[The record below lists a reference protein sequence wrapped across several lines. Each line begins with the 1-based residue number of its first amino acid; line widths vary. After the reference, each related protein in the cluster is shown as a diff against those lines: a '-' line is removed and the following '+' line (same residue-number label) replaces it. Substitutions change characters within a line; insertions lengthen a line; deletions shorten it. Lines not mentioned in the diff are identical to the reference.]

1 MYLWK
6 FRIFAWQLLSFVL
19 LISLL
24 AFPVG
29 VFAYDPNTSLG
40 SANASFIGENDYD
53 YSAYSVAG
61 AGDVNGDGY
70 DDFLISAYAYDA
82 IWDDQDEGKT
92 YLILGDATTS
102 WGMDFD
108 LANAAASF
116 IGESTGDVSGHSVA
130 GAGDVNS
137 DGYDDFLI
145 GAPGNPFGGDSPG
158 KTYLILGNATIAS
171 WGKDFNL
178 ANAHASFIGENATD
192 CSGWSVAG
200 AGDVN
205 GDGYDDFLIG
215 AFQYDAVFDSDEG
228 KTYLILGN
236 ATISSWGK
244 NFNLADAHASF
255 IGEGASDWSG
265 CSVAG
270 AGNVNG
276 DGYDDFIIGAPMADK
291 AGKTYLILGNATI
304 ASWGKDFDLADAHAS
319 FAGEDDYDA
328 SGRKVAGAGDV
339 NGDGYDDFLI
349 GAPEDSDYGDTV
361 GQTYL
366 ILGNATIS
374 SWGKSLNLSAAHAS
388 FIGEN
393 LGDEAG
399 HEVAGAGD
407 INGDGYDD
415 LLICAPYH
423 SNGGK
428 YAGKTYLILGKGSGW
443 GMDFNLFAADASFI
457 GENAWDRSGM
467 SVAGAGDVD
476 GDGVDDFLIGALYN
490 SERGTETGQT
500 YLVLGTLPP
509 SLPGVPGVP
518 TLSQWGTIG
527 MAVIFACSL
536 VWMTKKRLLSKTAIV
551 Q

>member
-6 FRIFAWQLLSFVL
+6 FRRFTWLLFGCVL
-19 LISLL
+19 LVSLL
-24 AFPVG
+24 AFTVS
-29 VFAYDPNTSLG
+29 VFAFDPNTSL
-40 SANASFIGENDYD
+40 SNANASFLGEADKD
-53 YSAYSVAG
+53 WSGYSVAG

-70 DDFLISAYAYDA
+70 DDFLISAYGYDA
-82 IWDDQDEGKT
+82 IWDLDDEGKT

-108 LANAAASF
+108 LANADASF
-116 IGESTGDVSGHSVA
+116 IGESTSDCSGSSVA
-130 GAGDVNS
+130 GAGDVNG

-145 GAPGNPFGGDSPG
+145 GAPYYDATEPSDEG
-158 KTYLILGNATIAS
+158 KTYLILGREAAD
-171 WGKDFNL
+171 WGMDVNL
-178 ANAHASFIGENATD
+178 ANADASFIGENATD
-192 CSGWSVAG
+192 WSGWSVAG

-215 AFQYDAVFDSDEG
+215 APGDPNRGDSPG

-265 CSVAG
+265 WSVAG

-276 DGYDDFIIGAPMADK
+276 DGYDDFLIGAPMANK
-291 AGKTYLILGNATI
+291 TGKTYLILGNATI
-304 ASWGKDFDLADAHAS
+304 SSWGKNLNLGDAHAS
-319 FAGEDDYDA
+319 FIGEDPYDA
-328 SGRKVAGAGDV
+328 SGRSVAGAGDV

-374 SWGKSLNLSAAHAS
+374 SWGKNLDLSAAQAS

-393 LGDEAG
+393 VYDEAG

-407 INGDGYDD
+407 VNGDGYDD
-415 LLICAPYH
+415 FLICAPYH

-428 YAGKTYLILGKGSGW
+428 YAGKAYLILGRTSGW
-443 GMDFNLFAADASFI
+443 AMDSPLSGADASFI

-476 GDGVDDFLIGALYN
+476 GDGVDDFLIGAPYN

-500 YLVLGTLPP
+500 YLILGTLPT

-527 MAVIFACSL
+527 MVVIFTFSL